1 MKKSENFNSLRQI
14 SFNYVKKTIRGTPPV
29 GIRLKTIFKLS
40 LHYHVSW
47 DTLYEE
53 FYQFQTPLVLF
64 LGTANVISSNP
75 ANRVVYFY
83 ESPRGVGMIFDD
95 EMIKWK

>member
-14 SFNYVKKTIRGTPPV
+14 SFNYLKKTIRGAPPPA
-29 GIRLKTIFKLS
+29 GIGLKTIFKLS

-53 FYQFQTPLVLF
+53 FHQFQTPLVLF
-64 LGTANVISSNP
+64 LGAANVISSNP
-75 ANRVVYFY
+75 ANRVV
-83 ESPRGVGMIFDD
+83 
-95 EMIKWK
+95 